1 MYDYIDTLLSLCTY
15 MYSFDVCINMQVSRL
30 LWSRKNRATGRGGMG
45 RGGWIGWVVEVFRHN
60 SDHVDVIMASCWQHL
75 DIILVS
81 FRNYF
86 ANFVYQFDCI
96 PASCWHC
103 SGIILKGFW
112 HHFGIWL
119 DDSGI
124 ILAST
129 C

>member
-1 MYDYIDTLLSLCTY
+1 MIISTHCFHCARICTPLMYVSTCKFL
-15 MYSFDVCINMQVSRL
+15 VCSGQER
-30 LWSRKNRATGRGGMG
+30 NRATGRGGMG

-86 ANFVYQFDCI
+86 ANFVHQFDCI

-112 HHFGIWL
+112 HHFTIWL